1 MAGAGSAQAGM
12 QQPAA
17 GPKHHTSSSRPANAR
32 EADMDL
38 IDFANMRV
46 FGNRHFRP
54 KQREIIKAALQVT
67 FAFQPASPTS
77 EHYACAR
84 LSVLLS
90 LKSAIGHRPD

>member
-1 MAGAGSAQAGM
+1 
-12 QQPAA
+12 
-17 GPKHHTSSSRPANAR
+17 
-32 EADMDL
+32 MDL
-38 IDFANMRV
+38 IDLANMRV

-77 EHYACAR
+77 EHHARAR

-90 LKSAIGHRPD
+90 LKSGTGQTEQHSANQLTQAKVR